1 LFVNLADLK
10 TNFDFSTHGD
20 PDILYL
26 IEVSG
31 PANGPP
37 FERLLEKLKNK
48 YEVQQIRV
56 SGDYW
61 AAAIYKPVR
70 VRFNGVFSANIKD
83 PNYTFVVEGDSTVF
97 KRIPFTCGWTRI
109 DSDKD
114 FNEIDGQSYLITG
127 VHLAAGWDFTFFV
140 TIFRSRKRKSEDSV

>member
-1 LFVNLADLK
+1 MANVIK
-10 TNFDFSTHGD
+10 EID

-37 FERLLEKLKNK
+37 FERLLENIEDK
-48 YEVQQIRV
+48 YKVKQIRV

-61 AAAIYKPVR
+61 AAAMYKPNK
-70 VRFNGVFSANIKD
+70 VRFRGVFSADIKD
-83 PNYTFVVEGDSTVF
+83 PNYTFVVEGDSNVF

-109 DSDKD
+109 DLDKY
-114 FNEIDGQSYLITG
+114 FKEIDGQSYLITG

-140 TIFRSRKRKSEDSV
+140 TIFRSRKRKSEDSI